1 MKQFNVKFSLA
12 IYILLPFA
20 ILLSGGGVAWNI
32 YNVFNNNELTKIV
45 VTALTA
51 ILSLAIFV
59 LSFSVLIYSRYS
71 FKNNIAILRFG
82 VFATKFD
89 LKQAIRIVHFK
100 LSNKLVL
107 YFETATFT
115 TILIKPTAYTDFVQ
129 TLREINPLIQF
140 DTESEEN
147 A

>member
-71 FKNNIAILRFG
+71 FKICYRVGAVI
-82 VFATKFD
+82 
-89 LKQAIRIVHFK
+89 
-100 LSNKLVL
+100 
-107 YFETATFT
+107 
-115 TILIKPTAYTDFVQ
+115 
-129 TLREINPLIQF
+129 
-140 DTESEEN
+140 
-147 A
+147 